1 MFNKIKNIDWFSYI
15 WFLYLPYTAIE
26 YLPIKDTQDKFWL
39 LMIFLFVLV
48 YILVNEVTKYR
59 VLTITLELLITG
71 AFAFFSFNFY
81 LIIFPAWQV
90 SFILVRYPRKYYR
103 IFAISYYLILAIS
116 LFHLQIIYPNVWHQN
131 TMVGMIFPLVS
142 PIIAYAFALS
152 VYKQRQLNQTNRR
165 LEAIIRRG
173 ERERIARDLHDTL
186 GQSFSM
192 ITIKTEL
199 AKKLLVKDPAK
210 VIDELTDIEKTSR
223 QNLKLVRNIV
233 NDLHKQSLSEVLM
246 KQSKNLSAAN
256 ILFISKGEE
265 QASEWPTIIQDRF
278 GAAIVEAV
286 SNILRHAKAHE
297 VQLIFS
303 SEAGFYQV
311 EVIDDGTGGNF
322 EKTNSNGIKGMQA
335 RMLEGKGTF
344 EIYHNKRGTHVLMKQ
359 AKVNGYD

>member
-1 MFNKIKNIDWFSYI
+1 MLGKIKSMDWFSYI
-15 WFLYLPYTAIE
+15 WFIYLPYSAIE
-26 YLPIKDTQDKFWL
+26 YLPIKNIKDGFWL
-39 LMIFLFVLV
+39 LMIVLFIII

-59 VLTITLELLITG
+59 IVTIPLELLITG

-90 SFILVRYPRKYYR
+90 SFILARYPRKYYQF
-103 IFAISYYLILAIS
+103 FAISYYLILVIS
-116 LFHLQIIYPNVWHQN
+116 FLRLQSVYPNVWRQEA
-131 TMVGMIFPLVS
+131 MMGMIFPVVS
-142 PIIAYAFALS
+142 PIIAYAFAFS
-152 VYKQRQLNQTNRR
+152 IYKQRQLNQTNRR

-199 AKKLLVKDPAK
+199 AKKLLLKNPAK
-210 VIDELTDIEKTSR
+210 VVGELEDIEKTSR

-233 NDLHKQSLSEVLM
+233 NDLHKQSLSEVLLN
-246 KQSKNLSAAN
+246 QAKNLSEAN
-256 ILFISKGEE
+256 ILFFSKGEE
-265 QASEWPTIIQDRF
+265 QAGEWPTTIQDRF

-303 SEAGFYQV
+303 YEGDFYQV
-311 EVIDDGTGGNF
+311 EIIDDGNGGNF
-322 EKTNSNGIKGMQA
+322 DENSSNGIKGMRA
-335 RMLEGKGTF
+335 RMLEGKGNLQ
-344 EIYHNKRGTHVLMKQ
+344 IYHNKRGTHVLMTQ
-359 AKVNGYD
+359 LRVNSYD